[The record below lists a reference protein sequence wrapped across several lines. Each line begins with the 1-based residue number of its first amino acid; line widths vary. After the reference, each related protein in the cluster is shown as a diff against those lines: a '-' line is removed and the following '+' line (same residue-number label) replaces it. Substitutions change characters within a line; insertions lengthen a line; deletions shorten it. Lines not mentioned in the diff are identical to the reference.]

1 MSLTTKAIKNQIKLK
16 LTGHADMLVYLI
28 VLQIIG
34 MILFSFSGSGQMGR
48 GAVNFS
54 LKFTIYSPVGLFML
68 SALWIFYVAITL
80 TRKETRREILPY
92 MRTPK
97 INNITDIIILI
108 YMSAFLTFTIMLSN
122 YLVYAILILFT
133 KKEFVEGMTIFNEP
147 KVFFINTV
155 AVFIVSMVI
164 AAIGYLI
171 GTLIQISKLFI
182 LVFIALF
189 IGYNSSKLSM
199 FIVNYFYEQNPTF
212 FPFAIFNIIIITFCL
227 FIANVIGSRME
238 VKET

>member
-1 MSLTTKAIKNQIKLK
+1 MSLTSKAIKNQLKLK
-16 LTGHADMLVYLI
+16 LNVHADMLVHLI

-34 MILFSFSGSGQMGR
+34 MIIFAFSGSGQMGR
-48 GAVNFS
+48 GSENFS
-54 LKFTIYSPVGLFML
+54 LKFIIYSPAGIFML

-92 MRTPK
+92 IRTPK
-97 INNITDIIILI
+97 INSITDIIILI

-122 YLVYAILILFT
+122 YLLYAILILFT
-133 KKEFVEGMTIFNEP
+133 KKEFVEGMAIFNEP

-171 GTLIQISKLFI
+171 GTLIQISKLFV
-182 LVFIALF
+182 LVFIVLF
-189 IGYNSSKLSM
+189 IGYINSKLSM
-199 FIVNYFYEQNPTF
+199 FIVNYLYEQNPNF
-212 FPFAIFNIIIITFCL
+212 LSFAIFNVVIITFCL
-227 FIANVIGSRME
+227 FVANIIGSRME
-238 VKET
+238 VKGT